1 MPHLLD
7 RPHHDGSARYVAG
20 GTRHLGERV
29 RIRLW
34 VPAGYGESR
43 VWVRALRDGSPLRLL
58 AHLESDN
65 EYERWY
71 AADLPLDNPVV
82 RYRWMVLRQGGYQW
96 VTGRGVFDRDVT
108 DAGDFKITVHPT
120 APAWASRAVG
130 YQIFP
135 DRFARSAAAD
145 TRRLP
150 DWAEPADWEDE
161 PVAGGPA
168 TGSQFYGGDLTGI
181 EDHLDYLQDLGVD
194 LIYLTPFFPARS
206 SHRYDSV
213 TFSRVDPLLGGD
225 DALASLTTAAAERG
239 MRVIGDL
246 TTNHTGVTHEWFE
259 RARADRASVEAGF
272 YYWAENSPID
282 VGTWVTSLSHHW
294 GDEPVATTAADV
306 PEYVSWLGVPSLP
319 KLNWGSRELWNRM
332 VTGPESVVGRFM
344 REPFNLAGWRI
355 DVANMTGRYAAD
367 DFYHEVAR
375 AARATLVHADPDGLL
390 VAEHFHDV
398 SGDVP
403 GDGWQ
408 SVMNYQAFTKPLWS
422 WLTKADT
429 DLRFS
434 ETPAPIPR
442 RSGRAVVET
451 MLDFDVAVPWQTSV
465 RQWNML
471 GSHDTARIMTLT
483 GDPKVT
489 EVAAA
494 CLFTYPGI
502 PALFAGDEGGAE
514 GRTGEHA
521 RTTMPWDQ
529 IAAGGGDRWNPGILA
544 AYRALIQV
552 RKGSDALCDGGLRW
566 VVVEDDAIGYLRE
579 TADERILVVLARA
592 AWAGV
597 RLPRWLLADGRSP
610 DLAYGGRLAA
620 VPTLRVT
627 GEGLEISGEGPVVG
641 VWRLA

>member
-7 RPHHDGSARYVAG
+7 RPHHDGSRLYVAAG
-20 GTRHLGERV
+20 ERRLGERV

-34 VPAGYGESR
+34 VPAGYGETR

-58 AHLESDN
+58 ARLEAEDAHQ
-65 EYERWY
+65 RWY
-71 AADLPLDNPVV
+71 VADLPLDNPVM
-82 RYRWMVLRQGGYQW
+82 RYRWMVVHPGGYRW

-108 DAGDFKITVHPT
+108 DAGDFRISVYPA
-120 APAWASRAVG
+120 APAWTARAVG
-130 YQIFP
+130 YQIMP
-135 DRFARSAAAD
+135 DRFARSAAAA
-145 TRRLP
+145 TRELP
-150 DWAEPADWEDE
+150 DWAEPAGWDDQ

-168 TGSQFYGGDLTGI
+168 TGAQFYGGDLAGI
-181 EDHLDYLQDLGVD
+181 AEHLDHLAALGVD

-225 DALASLTTAAAERG
+225 QALAELTRAAAQRG

-259 RARADRASVEAGF
+259 RARADRSSVEAGF

-282 VGTWVTSLSHHW
+282 VGSWTESLSHHW
-294 GDEPVATTAADV
+294 GDEPVVRDPAEV
-306 PEYVSWLGVPSLP
+306 PEYVSWLGVASLP

-332 VTGPESVVGRFM
+332 VSGPDSVIGRFM
-344 REPFNLAGWRI
+344 GEPFDLAGWRI

-367 DFYHEVAR
+367 DYYHEVAR
-375 AARATLVHADPDGLL
+375 AARETLVRANPEGLL

-398 SGDVP
+398 SGEVP

-422 WLTKADT
+422 WLTAADT

-442 RSGRAVVET
+442 RAGPAVVET
-451 MLDFDVAVPWQTSV
+451 MTDFGVAVPWQTAL

-471 GSHDTARIMTLT
+471 GSHDTARIATLT
-483 GDPKVT
+483 GDRRVT

-502 PALFAGDEGGAE
+502 PAIFAGDEGGAV
-514 GRTGEHA
+514 GRTGEQG

-529 IAAGGGDRWNPGILA
+529 IAAGGGPRWDAGLCEV
-544 AYRALIQV
+544 YRDLIAL
-552 RKGSDALCDGGLRW
+552 RKQCDALCDGGLRW
-566 VVVEDDAIGYLRE
+566 VVVDEDALGYLRE
-579 TADERILVVLARA
+579 LPGERLLVILARA
-592 AWAGV
+592 PWQGVTLPAW
-597 RLPRWLLADGRSP
+597 LAPQRTAE
-610 DLAYGGRLAA
+610 LRYGGRLAGTPQLKVA
-620 VPTLRVT
+620 DDALVV
-627 GEGLEISGEGPVVG
+627 GGEGPAVG
-641 VWRLA
+641 VWQLG